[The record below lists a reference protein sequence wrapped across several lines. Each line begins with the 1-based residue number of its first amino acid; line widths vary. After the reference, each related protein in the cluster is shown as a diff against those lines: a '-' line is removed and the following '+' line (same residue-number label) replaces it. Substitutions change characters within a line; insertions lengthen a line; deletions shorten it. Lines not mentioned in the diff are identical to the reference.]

1 MTSLDA
7 AAPVRVRRPWL
18 PWFVT
23 FLGWR
28 LAWALATVAIF
39 ITAVF
44 FFMQV
49 WVPYSWAT
57 FAKIG
62 GPDAYRAALQAAGL
76 DRPLPERFIGFV
88 AGLARG
94 DLGTSFSGTPV
105 GDLIRDALP
114 VTLTVFVAGIVV
126 AWVLGELLGRL
137 GSWRRGAAGG
147 VAIAT
152 IGVLSVTIFPPFLVF
167 VLVKFLRGPI
177 LDLRTAMGLP
187 SDSLALWRDAVAGV
201 PGALTPG
208 DVRWLLALSLVGALV
223 VALVLRSYARRNGLP
238 WVEGLAMPAMVVAVG
253 VGIWA
258 AGIGPNA
265 LDLLYRADIGATTGR
280 GTPALAMGAVVLLG
294 FGQVMMMMR
303 AGMDAE
309 RAEDYVLV
317 ARAKG
322 LTDRAVRDR
331 HVARN
336 AIAPVLAG
344 SFATVPTLLAG
355 MMIVEYELQMSGLSS
370 VLFNAIEFQ
379 DVPVIMGVLVVLGLI
394 GVAIRLV
401 IDVAIATL
409 DPRQRPGHP

>member
-1 MTSLDA
+1 MTTLEIEA
-7 AAPVRVRRPWL
+7 GAGARRPVI

-28 LAWALATVAIF
+28 LAWALVTVALF
-39 ITAVF
+39 ITALF

-105 GDLIRDALP
+105 GDLVLEALP

-126 AWVLGELLGRL
+126 AWVAGELLGRL

-147 VAIAT
+147 MAIST

-167 VLVKFLRGPI
+167 VLVRFLRKPI

-187 SDSLALWRDAVAGV
+187 SDSLALWRDAVAGR
-201 PGALTPG
+201 PGALEPG
-208 DVRWLLALSLVGALV
+208 DVRWLVALSLIAALAVALV
-223 VALVLRSYARRNGLP
+223 VRAYARRNQLT
-238 WVEGLAMPAMVVAVG
+238 WAEGLAIPTMLVAVG
-253 VGIWA
+253 TGIWA
-258 AGIGPNA
+258 AGLGPYA
-265 LDLLYRADIGATTGR
+265 LDLLYRVDITATTGR

-344 SFATVPTLLAG
+344 SFATLPTLLAG
-355 MMIVEYELQMSGLSS
+355 MMIVEYELQMSGLSK

-394 GVAIRLV
+394 VVGLRLV
-401 IDVAIATL
+401 IDVAIASL
-409 DPRQRPGHP
+409 DPRQRRGHA